1 MDQNHTRYEVL
12 DGMRGIAA
20 LTVMIHHFT
29 QFGPRPLFQHAPV
42 AVDLFFMLSGF
53 VIMHSYGSRL
63 RGGMPAIDY
72 IKKRIIRLYPMF
84 LFALF
89 AGVLAYIFARE
100 LPLGISS
107 HSELWS
113 VALLNAVFIP
123 FLDYTNT
130 REGYVVIFPAN
141 SPLWSL
147 FFEMFASLAFVGLC
161 RLNKKQLGVFCMAC
175 FGGLIG
181 FIIFYL
187 ITNINLGI
195 ATHTGWGSHLFA
207 AGFVRVLFGFALG
220 MFIYRIMD
228 KIRAHP
234 TTALLQKIPCKS
246 TIIALA
252 LVVFIGIPLEVKGLY
267 NFVGIVFVMPVFLVI
282 GAMTVCENE
291 KILKACAFLGWIS
304 YPLYCLHM
312 PVGMIVKSVS
322 ENNFGISFYSFAPQS
337 CAIIITFMVAILV
350 SKFYDE
356 PVRTWLSRRQ
366 KNAAAKTGS
375 FAKDT
380 NL

>member
-1 MDQNHTRYEVL
+1 MDQNHTRYEIL

-20 LTVMIHHFT
+20 LTVMVHHLT

-63 RGGMPAIDY
+63 CSGMPAMDY
-72 IKKRIIRLYPMF
+72 IKRRVIRLYPMF
-84 LFALF
+84 LIALF
-89 AGVLAYIFARE
+89 AGVFAYIFAQE

-107 HSELWS
+107 NSELWS
-113 VALLNAVFIP
+113 VALLNTVFIP

-130 REGYVVIFPAN
+130 REDFVVIFPTN

-161 RLNKKQLGVFCMAC
+161 QLNKKQLGIFCAAC
-175 FGGLIG
+175 LGGLIG

-220 MFIYRIMD
+220 MFIYQMMD

-234 TTALLQKIPCKS
+234 ATALLQKIPYKS
-246 TIIALA
+246 VIIAASLI
-252 LVVFIGIPLEVKGLY
+252 VFIGIPFEVKGLY
-267 NFVGIVFVMPVFLVI
+267 NFVGVVFFMPVFLAI

-291 KILKACAFLGWIS
+291 KILKVCTFLGWIS

-312 PVGMIVKSVS
+312 PVAMIVKSVS
-322 ENNFGISFYSFAPQS
+322 ENNFGLSFYSLAPQA
-337 CAIIITFMVAILV
+337 CAIIITFAVTILV
-350 SKFYDE
+350 TKFYDE
-356 PVRTWLSRRQ
+356 PSRAWLSRRQ
-366 KNAAAKTGS
+366 KNTARSLAE
-375 FAKDT
+375 DT
-380 NL
+380 VL